1 MKVRVFLDTVYI
13 MPLFGIETDKFSRK
27 DLAKLL
33 NIKNMC
39 FLVSLVS
46 LIEIKWI
53 IISKTRKI

>member
-1 MKVRVFLDTVYI
+1 

-33 NIKNMC
+33 NIKSMC

-53 IISKTRKI
+53 IISKARKT